1 MSKKIE
7 INFRYSFWIYF
18 LHKLSTFPFITV
30 ETHNRYITQS
40 SLDFFYILPTTM
52 LSKYIKSRLFKDKI
66 QKPPNCNLYHLSL
79 HRYDKKNFWKR
90 WNSYRLIGV
99 GLKYWMK
106 VWTICPSRMYLLSSQ
121 KRLHRTYQ
129 NYILAKM
136 SLIFATKK

>member
-7 INFRYSFWIYF
+7 INFRHSFWIYF

-66 QKPPNCNLYHLSL
+66 QKPPNCNHYQLSL
-79 HRYDKKNFWKR
+79 HRYDKKK
-90 WNSYRLIGV
+90 L
-99 GLKYWMK
+99 LKKMKFISPHWCWIEDWMK